1 MDVLSVED
9 IDLMIELSKSR
20 GAVKNPD
27 NKQKQIDKLIRM
39 GIIRPSGKKQYGLTE
54 LGEKTAIAL
63 QAKEYVPGQDSKV
76 EPVHENKT
84 SGSSEKW
91 S

>member
-9 IDLMIELSKSR
+9 VDLMIELSKSR

-39 GIIRPSGKKQYGLTE
+39 GNLYP
-54 LGEKTAIAL
+54 
-63 QAKEYVPGQDSKV
+63 
-76 EPVHENKT
+76 
-84 SGSSEKW
+84 
-91 S
+91 